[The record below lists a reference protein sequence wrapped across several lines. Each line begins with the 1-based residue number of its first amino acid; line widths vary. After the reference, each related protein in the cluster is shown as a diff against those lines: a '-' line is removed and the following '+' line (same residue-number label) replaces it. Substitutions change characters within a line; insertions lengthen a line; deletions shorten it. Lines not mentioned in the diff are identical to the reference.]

1 MPAVNPLA
9 VFGITVCGVS
19 ALLLFALNLKAEKND
34 RAQLSR
40 LRESPL
46 YRELKGK
53 LLELDRYDIDALR
66 IECSG
71 VTVTSV
77 CPAHTVLSFSFKQNG
92 NSMRNDAHTRLYAE
106 LIARD
111 FPLFT
116 QRHAYKLSSYRVFRV
131 NGKPEQA
138 YAFIMRR
145 AYKDFL
151 LAERSPAQLR
161 IL

>member
-1 MPAVNPLA
+1 MTSLA
-9 VFGITVCGVS
+9 MFGIAVCGAI
-19 ALLLFALNLKAEKND
+19 ALLLYGYCAKAEREED
-34 RAQLSR
+34 IQLRR
-40 LRESPL
+40 LKESTSYL
-46 YRELKGK
+46 QLHQK
-53 LLELDRYDIDALR
+53 LADLIRYDIDEIR

-92 NSMRNDAHTRLYAE
+92 NSLRNDSFTRLYAE

-116 QRHAYKLSSYRVFRV
+116 QNYAYKLRRYRVYRL
-131 NGKPEQA
+131 NGKSERA

-145 AYKDFL
+145 GYKDFL
-151 LAERSPAQLR
+151 LAERCPAQLK
-161 IL
+161 IY